1 MRRYPFTPQ
10 LLDAFPEELAE
21 LFRGLELKLI
31 EEICSRLK
39 IADQLNEVTVQDI
52 RALRSHGIDL
62 EDIEKAIAST
72 TSTGAEKLDKLL
84 DDVVARNQKYYTEMV
99 DLAQV
104 TAPERMVEQE
114 DVWAIYEQTRGQYRN
129 LTQSMGFLV
138 RQGRHRVMLP
148 PARAYQ
154 WALDSAGLQV
164 MSGAVSHDQA
174 IAEAVKQLADSG
186 LCVAFDKDGKP
197 LKNRIAY
204 EGDHI
209 DHLDVAVRRAIMTG
223 VVQLSAK
230 YREQS
235 VDYLETD
242 LVETTAHTG
251 ARDTGDGPANHKS
264 WQGRVFRWSEK
275 PRTSNGKYSDFVKTT
290 GYGTGEGLCGWNC
303 RHNFYPFI
311 EGISE
316 RTYTDQELASID
328 PPPITFED
336 RTYTAYQATQMQRK
350 LERTIR
356 KQKRLKAAYK
366 AAGLDEDAAAA
377 GSKLNILDQ
386 KYRAFSRAAGL
397 PEQRERMKVL
407 YPNWTPV
414 AESDIGDVVR
424 RTAKSITQRQKVVA
438 FTGLP
443 KEMQRSFRAGLA
455 GAAPEAK
462 EVLRS
467 IYRKT
472 DYALVDGNR
481 SYYSGGILRNIV
493 QIGEKASSSTIAH
506 ELFHKLDE
514 GHKISRTLSEALVKD
529 YVALNVRSGGD
540 IRQYLLRSF
549 PEVFTANSKTG
560 YPVMG
565 EEYRGVADILNGL
578 SGGKETY
585 GFKHSKEYW
594 RNPGAL
600 EAEAWAQFGRIQF
613 ENNQKALELFQKLF
627 PNLNQDAII
636 ALKGLMSYVG
646 A

>member
-1 MRRYPFTPQ
+1 MPKYPFAPD
-10 LLDAFPEELAE
+10 LLDALPEELAE
-21 LFRGLELKLI
+21 LFRGLELKLL

-62 EDIEKAIAST
+62 EDIKKAIAST

-84 DDVVARNQKYYTEMV
+84 DDVVARNQKYYTDMV

-114 DVWAIYEQTRGQYRN
+114 DVLAIYEQTRGQYRN

-138 RQGRHRVMLP
+138 GQGRHRVILP

-154 WALDSAGLQV
+154 WALDSAELQV
-164 MSGAVSHDQA
+164 MSGAVSYDQA
-174 IAEAVKQLADSG
+174 ISSAVRELAESG
-186 LCVAFDKDGKP
+186 LNSVS
-197 LKNRIAY
+197 Y
-204 EGDHI
+204 ESGHVDR
-209 DHLDVAVRRAIMTG
+209 LDVAVRRAVMSG

-235 VDYLETD
+235 VDYLKTD

-275 PRTSNGKYSDFVKTT
+275 PRTSSGKYPDFVKTT

-366 AAGLDEDAAAA
+366 AARLDKDAAAA
-377 GSKLNILDQ
+377 GSKLNILDR
-386 KYRAFSRAAGL
+386 KYRAFSKAAGL
-397 PEQRERMKVL
+397 PEQRERMRVQYVDDASYAK
-407 YPNWTPV
+407 
-414 AESDIGDVVR
+414 AEKLLEKR
-424 RTAKSITQRQKVVA
+424 AKS
-438 FTGLP
+438 
-443 KEMQRSFRAGLA
+443 
-455 GAAPEAK
+455 
-462 EVLRS
+462 
-467 IYRKT
+467 
-472 DYALVDGNR
+472 
-481 SYYSGGILRNIV
+481 GILKDTGNKGFPITEEAIQRV
-493 QIGEKASSSTIAH
+493 PQIRPDGWSAEQAERLQEVH
-506 ELFHKLDE
+506 RE
-514 GHKISRTLSEALVKD
+514 
-529 YVALNVRSGGD
+529 
-540 IRQYLLRSF
+540 LLRSVRDRSVGTEAGAVYSPDLRLIERKVGDAAAQQIVMPRCQKPHIF
-549 PEVFTANSKTG
+549 IHNHPSGEIFSHTDIVPFAMNENMQAITAVGNTGNVYMLVKTDAYDG
-560 YPVMG
+560 FQFLQAYNAVLKQLMDAINESNIGKYMAVM
-565 EEYRGVADILNGL
+565 EEFLEGVEA
-578 SGGKETY
+578 Y
-585 GFKHSKEYW
+585 G
-594 RNPGAL
+594 
-600 EAEAWAQFGRIQF
+600 AQFIKRG
-613 ENNQKALELFQKLF
+613 
-627 PNLNQDAII
+627 
-636 ALKGLMSYVG
+636 
-646 A
+646 

>member
-1 MRRYPFTPQ
+1 MPKYPFTPD
-10 LLDAFPEELAE
+10 LLDALPEELAE
-21 LFRGLELKLI
+21 LFRGLELKLL

-62 EDIEKAIAST
+62 EDIKKAIAST

-84 DDVVARNQKYYTEMV
+84 DDVVARNQKYYTDMV

-114 DVWAIYEQTRGQYRN
+114 DVLAIYEQTRGQYRN

-138 RQGRHRVMLP
+138 GQGRHRVILP

-154 WALDSAGLQV
+154 WALDSAELQV
-164 MSGAVSHDQA
+164 MSGAVSYDQA
-174 IAEAVKQLADSG
+174 ISSAVRELAESG
-186 LCVAFDKDGKP
+186 LNSVS
-197 LKNRIAY
+197 Y
-204 EGDHI
+204 ESGHVDR
-209 DHLDVAVRRAIMTG
+209 LDVAVRRAVMSG

-235 VDYLETD
+235 VDYLKTD

-275 PRTSNGKYSDFVKTT
+275 PRTSSGKYPDFVKTT

-366 AAGLDEDAAAA
+366 AARLDKDAAAA
-377 GSKLNILDQ
+377 GSKLNILDR
-386 KYRAFSRAAGL
+386 KYRAFSKAAGL
-397 PEQRERMKVL
+397 PEQRERMRVQYVDDASYAK
-407 YPNWTPV
+407 
-414 AESDIGDVVR
+414 AEKLLEKR
-424 RTAKSITQRQKVVA
+424 AKS
-438 FTGLP
+438 
-443 KEMQRSFRAGLA
+443 
-455 GAAPEAK
+455 
-462 EVLRS
+462 
-467 IYRKT
+467 
-472 DYALVDGNR
+472 
-481 SYYSGGILRNIV
+481 GILKDTGNKGFPITEEAIQRV
-493 QIGEKASSSTIAH
+493 PQIRPDGWSAEQAERLQEVH
-506 ELFHKLDE
+506 RE
-514 GHKISRTLSEALVKD
+514 
-529 YVALNVRSGGD
+529 
-540 IRQYLLRSF
+540 LLRSVRDRSVGTEAGAVYSPDLRLIERKVGDAAAQQIVMPRCQKPHIF
-549 PEVFTANSKTG
+549 IHNHPSGEIFSHTDIVPFAMNENMQAITAVGNTGNVYMLVKTDAYDG
-560 YPVMG
+560 FQFLQAYNAVLKQLMDAINESNIGKYMAVM
-565 EEYRGVADILNGL
+565 EEFLEGVEA
-578 SGGKETY
+578 Y
-585 GFKHSKEYW
+585 G
-594 RNPGAL
+594 
-600 EAEAWAQFGRIQF
+600 AQFIKRG
-613 ENNQKALELFQKLF
+613 
-627 PNLNQDAII
+627 
-636 ALKGLMSYVG
+636 
-646 A
+646 